1 MQKTRGKTTHAEQ
14 GGSPLKRR
22 TSKEVFGEALLTLSK
37 TESLDHITV
46 KQIVEE
52 SGLSLQTFY
61 NHFRDK
67 DDVILW
73 LHRRGGERLLAR
85 LEGKRWTFHDLT
97 MESIRFCMENSSFL
111 RCSFKGSVQDPY
123 AVIASES
130 AYGFLASFI
139 CKRLN
144 REELPEDLAFYLRM
158 YIYACLHV
166 FKEYSVKGWALPREQ
181 LAEYLEQGM
190 PEKLKPWLLT

>member
-1 MQKTRGKTTHAEQ
+1 MQKTTGKTARAEE
-14 GGSPLKRR
+14 GGFPLKRR
-22 TSKEVFGEALLTLSK
+22 TSKEVFGEALLTLTK
-37 TESLDHITV
+37 TDSMDHITV

-67 DDVILW
+67 DDLILW
-73 LHRRGGERLLAR
+73 LHQRGGERLIAR

-97 MESIRFCMENSSFL
+97 MESIRFCMEYGSFL
-111 RCSFKGSVQDPY
+111 RVSFKGSVQDPY

-158 YIYACLHV
+158 YIYACLHI
-166 FKEYSVKGWALPREQ
+166 FKEYSVKGWTLPREQ

-190 PEKLKPWLLT
+190 PEQLKPWLLG